1 VAMKEV
7 AEVLGRPVERSR
19 ILAIGD
25 GMMTDVKGA
34 ADNGFDVLYVSGGI
48 HARDYGDASR
58 PDPAKLGLF
67 LERHG
72 SRPVAVM
79 VRLQ

>member
-1 VAMKEV
+1 MKEV
-7 AEVLGRPVERSR
+7 AEVLGRPVERSQV
-19 ILAIGD
+19 LAIGD

-72 SRPVAVM
+72 YRPVAVM